1 MKLDEKFMREIS
13 RIKSPEIFLGVA
25 KVLGV
30 GFLEEEKDEN
40 GKFIPKDF
48 VDIFEELMKK
58 YSSAPRRIKKE
69 LLDLLEKANRS
80 GDNGNSSKDTKE
92 NFSE

>member
-30 GFLEEEKDEN
+30 GLLGEEKDEN

-58 YSSAPRRIKKE
+58 YSGAQRQIKKE
-69 LLDLLEKANRS
+69 LLNLLEKANRS
-80 GDNGNSSKDTKE
+80 GGNGNSSKDPKE
-92 NFSE
+92 NLSK

>member
-30 GFLEEEKDEN
+30 GLLEEEKDEN

-58 YSSAPRRIKKE
+58 YSGAPRRIKKE